1 MSCAELCT
9 TRFLIIENI
18 IKLAKIDME
27 KYEFCALVYLLM
39 SMWTCSFKTYCY
51 NK

>member
-1 MSCAELCT
+1 MHRALYYTVSDHWKYNQISQN
-9 TRFLIIENI
+9 RYG
-18 IKLAKIDME
+18 
-27 KYEFCALVYLLM
+27 KYEFCALVDLLM